1 MDEFGV
7 RPLYPTPRGGV
18 DLIWKDADGN
28 RDGDVLRGEKGKLV
42 FPIQT
47 SRRDR
52 RVRQP
57 VEGDVVE
64 NVISRKALGLAGKDA
79 RHERLT
85 GFVVVEYPG
94 RQTDGRVRNPVKR
107 LWAVPHL
114 EGVAKAL
121 LIEKGEPIES
131 VLLVLCETGWGR
143 RTGKSRSVNVVGNRA
158 RHVGVNGEQ
167 FRRRQHAHQVGNKRT
182 PIATLRHIVRVS
194 QTLHQHSPCTRDAFG
209 SP

>member
-7 RPLYPTPRGGV
+7 RALYPAPRSGV
-18 DLIWKDADGN
+18 DLIGINADGN
-28 RDGDVLRGEKGKLV
+28 RDSDVLGDEKGKPV

-57 VEGDVVE
+57 VEGDVIE

-94 RQTDGRVRNPVKR
+94 RQADGRVRNPVKR

-114 EGVAKAL
+114 EGVAKAI

-131 VLLVLCETGWGR
+131 MLLGGYET
-143 RTGKSRSVNVVGNRA
+143 
-158 RHVGVNGEQ
+158 
-167 FRRRQHAHQVGNKRT
+167 
-182 PIATLRHIVRVS
+182 
-194 QTLHQHSPCTRDAFG
+194 
-209 SP
+209 

>member
-1 MDEFGV
+1 MDQFGV
-7 RPLYPTPRGGV
+7 RPLCPTPRGGV

-94 RQTDGRVRNPVKR
+94 RQADGRVRNPVKR
-107 LWAVPHL
+107 LRSVRHL
-114 EGVAKAL
+114 DGVAQAMVV
-121 LIEKGEPIES
+121 EKGDPIEN
-131 VLLVLCETGWGR
+131 VLLVGRETCWGR
-143 RTGKSRSVNVVGNRA
+143 GHRK
-158 RHVGVNGEQ
+158 
-167 FRRRQHAHQVGNKRT
+167 
-182 PIATLRHIVRVS
+182 TL
-194 QTLHQHSPCTRDAFG
+194 P
-209 SP
+209 

>member
-7 RPLYPTPRGGV
+7 RPLCPTPRGGV

-64 NVISRKALGLAGKDA
+64 NVISRKALGLTGKDA

-85 GFVVVEYPG
+85 GFVMVEYPG
-94 RQTDGRVRNPVKR
+94 RQ
-107 LWAVPHL
+107 AVMSAPQSPPCATNFL
-114 EGVAKAL
+114 YPKQFISTTQARAM
-121 LIEKGEPIES
+121 
-131 VLLVLCETGWGR
+131 
-143 RTGKSRSVNVVGNRA
+143 RSGSHPGVVGLPEN
-158 RHVGVNGEQ
+158 
-167 FRRRQHAHQVGNKRT
+167 
-182 PIATLRHIVRVS
+182 P
-194 QTLHQHSPCTRDAFG
+194 
-209 SP
+209 

>member
-1 MDEFGV
+1 MDEIGV
-7 RPLYPTPRGGV
+7 RSLYPTPRGGV
-18 DLIWKDADGN
+18 DLIGINADGN

-52 RVRQP
+52 RVGQP

-64 NVISRKALGLAGKDA
+64 NVISGKALGLAGKDA
-79 RHERLT
+79 RHECLT
-85 GFVVVEYPG
+85 GLVVVEHPG
-94 RQTDGRVRNPVKR
+94 GQADGRVRNPVKR

-114 EGVAKAL
+114 EGVAQAV

-131 VLLVLCETGWGR
+131 VLLVGCETGWGR
-143 RTGKSRSVNVVGNRA
+143 RTAKSRRVNVVWNRA

-167 FRRRQHAHQVGNKRT
+167 FRRR
-182 PIATLRHIVRVS
+182 
-194 QTLHQHSPCTRDAFG
+194 
-209 SP
+209 

>member
-7 RPLYPTPRGGV
+7 RPLCPTPRNGI
-18 DLIWKDADGN
+18 DLVGKDADGN

-42 FPIQT
+42 FPIQA
-47 SRRDR
+47 SRRDG

-64 NVISRKALGLAGKDA
+64 NVVSRKSLRLAGKDA

-85 GFVVVEYPG
+85 GFVVVKYPG
-94 RQTDGRVRNPVKR
+94 RQADGRVRDPVKR
-107 LWAVPHL
+107 LRAVPHL
-114 EGVAKAL
+114 EGVAKAV

-131 VLLVLCETGWGR
+131 MLLVGCETGWGR
-143 RTGKSRSVNVVGNRA
+143 RTGKSRRVNVVWNRA

-167 FRRRQHAHQVGNKRT
+167 FRSRLRAH
-182 PIATLRHIVRVS
+182 
-194 QTLHQHSPCTRDAFG
+194 
-209 SP
+209 

>member
-7 RPLYPTPRGGV
+7 RPLCPIPRGGV

-94 RQTDGRVRNPVKR
+94 RQADGRVRNPVKR

-114 EGVAKAL
+114 EGVAKAV

-131 VLLVLCETGWGR
+131 MLLVGSETGWGR
-143 RTGKSRSVNVVGNRA
+143 RTGKSRRVNVVWNRA

-167 FRRRQHAHQVGNKRT
+167 FRRRQHAH
-182 PIATLRHIVRVS
+182 
-194 QTLHQHSPCTRDAFG
+194 
-209 SP
+209 

>member
-1 MDEFGV
+1 MDEFWV
-7 RPLYPTPRGGV
+7 RPLCPTPRRGV

-28 RDGDVLRGEKGKLV
+28 RDGDVLRREKGKLV

-94 RQTDGRVRNPVKR
+94 RQADGRDRNPVKR
-107 LWAVPHL
+107 LWAVSHL
-114 EGVAKAL
+114 EGVAKSL

-131 VLLVLCETGWGR
+131 MLLVGCETGWRR
-143 RTGKSRSVNVVGNRA
+143 RTGKSRRVNVVWNGA

-167 FRRRQHAHQVGNKRT
+167 FRRRLHAH
-182 PIATLRHIVRVS
+182 
-194 QTLHQHSPCTRDAFG
+194 
-209 SP
+209 

>member
-7 RPLYPTPRGGV
+7 RPRYPTRGGGV

-94 RQTDGRVRNPVKR
+94 RQADGRVRNPVKR

-114 EGVAKAL
+114 EGVAKAV
-121 LIEKGEPIES
+121 LIEKGEETTRTLWVFISSMTRSAISLSSTQTKCSTRYSAHHMLFRPSASPQCIS
-131 VLLVLCETGWGR
+131 TKFQVSLTKIGVL
-143 RTGKSRSVNVVGNRA
+143 RA
-158 RHVGVNGEQ
+158 C
-167 FRRRQHAHQVGNKRT
+167 A
-182 PIATLRHIVRVS
+182 
-194 QTLHQHSPCTRDAFG
+194 G
-209 SP
+209 SS

>member
-1 MDEFGV
+1 MDEFGICF
-7 RPLYPTPRGGV
+7 LYPAPRSSV
-18 DLIWKDADGN
+18 DLIGINADGN
-28 RDGDVLRGEKGKLV
+28 RNGDVLGGEKGKLV
-42 FPIQT
+42 SQIQT

-94 RQTDGRVRNPVKR
+94 RQADGRVRNPVKR
-107 LWAVPHL
+107 LRAVRHL
-114 EGVAKAL
+114 EGVAKAV

-131 VLLVLCETGWGR
+131 MLLVGCETGWGR
-143 RTGKSRSVNVVGNRA
+143 RAGKSRPVNVVWNRA

-167 FRRRQHAHQVGNKRT
+167 FRSRLHAH
-182 PIATLRHIVRVS
+182 
-194 QTLHQHSPCTRDAFG
+194 
-209 SP
+209 

>member
-7 RPLYPTPRGGV
+7 RPRYPTRGGGV

-42 FPIQT
+42 LPIQT

-94 RQTDGRVRNPVKR
+94 RQADGRVRNPVKG

-114 EGVAKAL
+114 EGVAKAV

-131 VLLVLCETGWGR
+131 MLLVGSETGWGR
-143 RTGKSRSVNVVGNRA
+143 RTGKSRRVNVVWNRA

-167 FRRRQHAHQVGNKRT
+167 LRRRQHAHQIGDERT
-182 PIATLRHIVRVS
+182 PIAALRHNFLVS
-194 QTLHQHSPCTRDAFG
+194 
-209 SP
+209 

>member
-1 MDEFGV
+1 MDELGV
-7 RPLYPTPRGGV
+7 RPLRPTPRGGV
-18 DLIWKDADGN
+18 DLIWKGADGN

-94 RQTDGRVRNPVKR
+94 RQADGRVRNPVKR
-107 LWAVPHL
+107 LRAVRHL
-114 EGVAKAL
+114 DGVAQAML
-121 LIEKGEPIES
+121 VEKGEPIES
-131 VLLVLCETGWGR
+131 VLLGGGETGWRR
-143 RTGKSRSVNVVGNRA
+143 RTGKGRPVNVVWHRA
-158 RHVGVNGEQ
+158 
-167 FRRRQHAHQVGNKRT
+167 
-182 PIATLRHIVRVS
+182 
-194 QTLHQHSPCTRDAFG
+194 
-209 SP
+209 

>member
-7 RPLYPTPRGGV
+7 RPLCPTPRGDV

-79 RHERLT
+79 RHELSLVKTPRLRGT
-85 GFVVVEYPG
+85 FRMSSLP
-94 RQTDGRVRNPVKR
+94 
-107 LWAVPHL
+107 
-114 EGVAKAL
+114 
-121 LIEKGEPIES
+121 
-131 VLLVLCETGWGR
+131 
-143 RTGKSRSVNVVGNRA
+143 NRD
-158 RHVGVNGEQ
+158 
-167 FRRRQHAHQVGNKRT
+167 
-182 PIATLRHIVRVS
+182 ILR
-194 QTLHQHSPCTRDAFG
+194 
-209 SP
+209 

>member
-7 RPLYPTPRGGV
+7 RPLCPTPRGGV

-85 GFVVVEYPG
+85 GFVVVEDPG
-94 RQTDGRVRNPVKR
+94 RQADRRICKPVQRLRAVR
-107 LWAVPHL
+107 HL
-114 EGVAKAL
+114 HGVAEAM
-121 LIEKGEPIES
+121 LIEKSEPIES
-131 VLLVLCETGWGR
+131 VLLVGCETGWRR
-143 RTGKSRSVNVVGNRA
+143 RTGKGRPVNVVW
-158 RHVGVNGEQ
+158 
-167 FRRRQHAHQVGNKRT
+167 
-182 PIATLRHIVRVS
+182 
-194 QTLHQHSPCTRDAFG
+194 
-209 SP
+209 

>member
-1 MDEFGV
+1 MDEFGI
-7 RPLYPTPRGGV
+7 RFLYPAPRSGI
-18 DLIWKDADGN
+18 DLIGINADGN
-28 RDGDVLRGEKGKLV
+28 GDGDVLRGEKGKLV

-64 NVISRKALGLAGKDA
+64 NVISRKALGLAGKDT

-85 GFVVVEYPG
+85 GYPG
-94 RQTDGRVRNPVKR
+94 RQADGRVRNPVKR

-114 EGVAKAL
+114 EGVAKAV
-121 LIEKGEPIES
+121 LIETGEPIES
-131 VLLVLCETGWGR
+131 MLLVGSETGWGR
-143 RTGKSRSVNVVGNRA
+143 RTGKSRRVNVVWNRA

-167 FRRRQHAHQVGNKRT
+167 FRRRQHAH
-182 PIATLRHIVRVS
+182 
-194 QTLHQHSPCTRDAFG
+194 
-209 SP
+209 

>member
-1 MDEFGV
+1 MDEFGIGF
-7 RPLYPTPRGGV
+7 LYPAPRSGV
-18 DLIWKDADGN
+18 DLIGINADGN
-28 RDGDVLRGEKGKLV
+28 RDGDVLRGKKGKLV

-94 RQTDGRVRNPVKR
+94 RQADGRVRNPVKR
-107 LWAVPHL
+107 L
-114 EGVAKAL
+114 
-121 LIEKGEPIES
+121 
-131 VLLVLCETGWGR
+131 
-143 RTGKSRSVNVVGNRA
+143 
-158 RHVGVNGEQ
+158 
-167 FRRRQHAHQVGNKRT
+167 
-182 PIATLRHIVRVS
+182 
-194 QTLHQHSPCTRDAFG
+194 
-209 SP
+209 